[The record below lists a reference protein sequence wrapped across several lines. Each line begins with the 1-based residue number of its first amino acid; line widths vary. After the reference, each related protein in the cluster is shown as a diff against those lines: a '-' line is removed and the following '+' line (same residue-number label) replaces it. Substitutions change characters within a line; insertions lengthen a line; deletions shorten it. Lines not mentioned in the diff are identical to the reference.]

1 MKVAREYMAEN
12 NNIQDKELDIPC
24 RHIGLKLAC
33 WGRACKRPLSELSQ
47 GQRTQANQTTSPPSS
62 GAS

>member
-24 RHIGLKLAC
+24 RNIGLKLAC
-33 WGRACKRPLSELSQ
+33 RGRACKQPLSELSQ
-47 GQRTQANQTTSPPSS
+47 GQGTQANQTTSPPSS

>member
-33 WGRACKRPLSELSQ
+33 RGRVCKRPLSELSQ
-47 GQRTQANQTTSPPSS
+47 GQHTQANQTTSPPSS

>member
-33 WGRACKRPLSELSQ
+33 RGRAFTFRAL
-47 GQRTQANQTTSPPSS
+47 S
-62 GAS
+62 GATYTG

>member
-33 WGRACKRPLSELSQ
+33 RAGRLLSELSQ